1 MVERNLDAN
10 AAEGTQSFNLR
21 GFLEI
26 GFRQRRVIINSFL
39 GIFSVAV
46 LLAFLLPK
54 KYEAQMKI
62 LVRHERAESVVS
74 PERESPVQWRTE
86 VSEEEL
92 QSEAELIKSRDLLT
106 KVVVACDLQN
116 LGVSSLW
123 NRTGDKDDQRI
134 SRAVVALE
142 KNLTVQPIKLE
153 SDQRRLQIQ
162 RSTACSPRAELSS
175 QPVSRKTS
183 GHAPCSGRIRF
194 FSSASR
200 GIPKS
205 PGKCRGQIDGFQPR
219 TGSG

>member
-1 MVERNLDAN
+1 MPTCKPAISCSCQRTRFPRSSDLFPRRQSGCTQIQPCTSPIFRRVRLNVMIERDLAAG
-10 AAEGTQSFNLR
+10 AAEGTPALR
-21 GFLEI
+21 LRDFLEI

-46 LLAFLLPK
+46 LLGFLVPK

-116 LGVSSLW
+116 LDLSSLLKGA
-123 NRTGDKDDQRI
+123 GDKDDQRV
-134 SRAVVALE
+134 SRAVLE
-142 KNLTVQPIKLE
+142 IG
-153 SDQRRLQIQ
+153 
-162 RSTACSPRAELSS
+162 RAH
-175 QPVSRKTS
+175 V
-183 GHAPCSGRIRF
+183 
-194 FSSASR
+194 
-200 GIPKS
+200 
-205 PGKCRGQIDGFQPR
+205 
-219 TGSG
+219 

>member
-1 MVERNLDAN
+1 MIERDLDAG
-10 AAEGTQSFNLR
+10 AEGSQTLHLR
-21 GFLEI
+21 DLLEI

-46 LLAFLLPK
+46 LLGFLLPK

-116 LGVSSLW
+116 LGTAPFWSQ
-123 NRTGDKDDQRI
+123 GKDNADQKI
-134 SRAVVALE
+134 SR
-142 KNLTVQPIKLE
+142 
-153 SDQRRLQIQ
+153 
-162 RSTACSPRAELSS
+162 
-175 QPVSRKTS
+175 
-183 GHAPCSGRIRF
+183 
-194 FSSASR
+194 
-200 GIPKS
+200 
-205 PGKCRGQIDGFQPR
+205 
-219 TGSG
+219 